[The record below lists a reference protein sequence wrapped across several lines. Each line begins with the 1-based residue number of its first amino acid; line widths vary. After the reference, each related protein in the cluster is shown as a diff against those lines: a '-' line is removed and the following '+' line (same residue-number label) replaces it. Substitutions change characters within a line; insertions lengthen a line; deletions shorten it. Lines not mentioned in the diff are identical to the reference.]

1 VTPSPARRATLLA
14 GGLLTVALVASG
26 CGGSDPAAH
35 DEPAAASSTSRTPS
49 STPAPSPTEAPTE
62 APTPTTAP
70 LSAFEDKAPVKAARA
85 FTAATAHA
93 VNDRDR
99 SLAAVVPLT
108 TARGLSQTRDYYAK
122 DDLAHGYLQPGPEP
136 FTPVSVKVT
145 GTTARLDVCLQT
157 QGWSRDRKT
166 GTPVGRRTVDPI
178 VFEMHKVG
186 GVWKFD
192 SYYTGTAHCGGVTVR
207 GVRW

>member
-1 VTPSPARRATLLA
+1 
-14 GGLLTVALVASG
+14 LTVALVASG

-35 DEPAAASSTSRTPS
+35 DEPAAASSTTGTPS
-49 STPAPSPTEAPTE
+49 PTPAPTPTV
-62 APTPTTAP
+62 APTPTTPP
-70 LSAFEDKAPVKAARA
+70 LSAYEDKAPVQAARA
-85 FTAATAHA
+85 FAAATAHA

-136 FTPVSVKVT
+136 FTPVSIKVT
-145 GTTARLDVCLQT
+145 GATARLDLCLQT

-166 GTPVGRRTVDPI
+166 GRPVGRRTVDPI

-192 SYYTGTAHCGGVTVR
+192 SYYPGTADCGGVTVR